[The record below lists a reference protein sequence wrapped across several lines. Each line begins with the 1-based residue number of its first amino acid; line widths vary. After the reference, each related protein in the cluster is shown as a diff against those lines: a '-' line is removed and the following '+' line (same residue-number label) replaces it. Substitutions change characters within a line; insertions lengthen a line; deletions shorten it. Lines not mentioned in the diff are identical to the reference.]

1 MARPGLSVS
10 RLSAVAEHHFT
21 SGDLTL
27 AAHLELPETGGE
39 GVPGVLIIHG
49 FPAGPRGGA
58 NSPSTLPELASRIAT
73 EMGWVAMVPHLR
85 GMEGSEG
92 YFSLDGW
99 RDDVQA
105 AAVDLLDRP
114 RVDGVWAIGFGTGAA
129 LAVCAA
135 ARETRIRGVGA
146 LAAPADWSEWVA
158 EPRRLL
164 IHARRSGIVPGDDV
178 TGGFEEWAA
187 AFGDLA
193 AERAA
198 PDMAGRA
205 LLVVHG
211 TEDDVVSPLEARALA
226 AAHGV
231 ADLRL
236 IEGAGHHLRHDP
248 RAIAVLLGW
257 LDRQRG
263 LAG

>member
-1 MARPGLSVS
+1 MALLGVGTGWLSGVG
-10 RLSAVAEHHFT
+10 EHHFP
-21 SGDLTL
+21 SGDLSLT
-27 AAHLELPETGGE
+27 AHLEVPETGGE
-39 GVPGVLIIHG
+39 GVPAVLIIHG

-73 EMGWVAMVPHLR
+73 ELGWVAMVPYLR

-99 RDDVQA
+99 RDDVVA
-105 AAVDLLDRP
+105 AAAYLHDRP
-114 RVDGVWAIGFGTGAA
+114 RVEGVWATGFGTGAA

-135 ARETRIRGVGA
+135 VRDTHIRGVGA
-146 LAAPADWSEWVA
+146 LAAPADWSEWA
-158 EPRRLL
+158 SEPRRLL
-164 IHARRSGIVPGDDV
+164 IHARRAGIVPEEEIAGD
-178 TGGFEEWAA
+178 FNKWAA
-187 AFGDLA
+187 VFGELA
-193 AERAA
+193 AEKAA
-198 PDMAGRA
+198 SELDGRP
-205 LLVVHG
+205 LLIVHG
-211 TEDDVVSPLEARALA
+211 TEDDVVPQLEARALA
-226 AAHGV
+226 AAHGT

-257 LDRQRG
+257 LDQQRR

>member
-1 MARPGLSVS
+1 M
-10 RLSAVAEHHFT
+10 AEHHFT
-21 SGDLTL
+21 SGHLTL

-39 GVPGVLIIHG
+39 GVPGVLIILG

-164 IHARRSGIVPGDDV
+164 IHARD
-178 TGGFEEWAA
+178 FEEWAA

-226 AAHGV
+226 AAHGA

-263 LAG
+263 LVG